1 MRGRLVG
8 RSVRAPC
15 CQPWRWAT
23 FGPTRL
29 PIDPC
34 PPTVRAGKGGSPRIR
49 AATRAA
55 ESSRRTTSAGSCARA
70 RCSPAARCCRA
81 RGSSTSTAPFA
92 SACSRRG
99 RASSRSSSSSAAI
112 GAQHPLLPA
121 QPFQQRRA
129 CRRCQSPSA
138 PPPPHHVRFPA
149 ACASQDPRRMLA
161 QGQGDGDCIGC
172 RAHVPALS
180 RRVAL
185 HAHVCAQGRIG
196 VMLRRR
202 CT

>member
-8 RSVRAPC
+8 RGVRAPC

-92 SACSRRG
+92 SACSGRG
-99 RASSRSSSSSAAI
+99 RASSRSTSSSAAI
-112 GAQHPLLPA
+112 GAPHPSFSLARLSGNEEHA
-121 QPFQQRRA
+121 GGA
-129 CRRCQSPSA
+129 SA
-138 PPPPHHVRFPA
+138 PPPSSHPPSSPH
-149 ACASQDPRRMLA
+149 CALPLRVLHRIHEDCWFKVKKRRTA
-161 QGQGDGDCIGC
+161 SG
-172 RAHVPALS
+172 AV
-180 RRVAL
+180 
-185 HAHVCAQGRIG
+185 
-196 VMLRRR
+196 RR
-202 CT
+202 CPLCRGASRSTRTFALKGDMA

>member
-1 MRGRLVG
+1 MCGGRLVG
-8 RSVRAPC
+8 RGVRAPC

-70 RCSPAARCCRA
+70 RCSPAGRCCRA

-92 SACSRRG
+92 SACSGRG
-99 RASSRSSSSSAAI
+99 RASSRSTSSSAAI

-138 PPPPHHVRFPA
+138 PPHPTTCGFPLRVLHRIHEGCWLKVKETGTASGAVRMCPL
-149 ACASQDPRRMLA
+149 CRGASRSTHTFALKGELA
-161 QGQGDGDCIGC
+161 
-172 RAHVPALS
+172 
-180 RRVAL
+180 
-185 HAHVCAQGRIG
+185 
-196 VMLRRR
+196 
-202 CT
+202 

>member
-8 RSVRAPC
+8 RGVRAPC

-92 SACSRRG
+92 SACSGRG
-99 RASSRSSSSSAAI
+99 RASSRSTSSSAAI

-138 PPPPHHVRFPA
+138 PPPTPPRAVSRCVCFTGSTKDVGSRSRRRGLHRVP
-149 ACASQDPRRMLA
+149 CASARSVEARRAPDVRLRS
-161 QGQGDGDCIGC
+161 
-172 RAHVPALS
+172 RANW
-180 RRVAL
+180 RDVAP
-185 HAHVCAQGRIG
+185 
-196 VMLRRR
+196 
-202 CT
+202 